1 MTNPPSSSLRPRDIQ
16 NRIRSGESAE
26 QVAEAAG
33 TTVERIMAFAG
44 PVLAEREH
52 MAERAQKASVRR
64 RAGDPAGTARTL
76 GDAVT
81 GRLRAL
87 DLDPEAVSWDSYRRG
102 DGRWKLTA
110 EFETSARSGIAELTF
125 DTAGNY
131 VALDNDDARWLVGD
145 KLPEPAPEPAP
156 VRDDLHLARQRRGQI
171 PPEVPLD
178 DAPPAPSV
186 ASAEPAAVSPTEDTL
201 ETPLEVDTPVEA
213 YLFDDPVPRRRP
225 AEPEEPAEPVERQ
238 AETPAEESA
247 PERPARRATRRKRAS
262 VPSWDEIMFGGGKSE

>member
-1 MTNPPSSSLRPRDIQ
+1 MTNSPSSSLRPRDIQ

-33 TTVERIMAFAG
+33 TTVERIMPFAG

-81 GRLRAL
+81 GQFRGL
-87 DLDPEAVSWDSYRRG
+87 DLDPETVRWDSFRRS

-110 EFETSARSGIAELTF
+110 EFETPARAGLAELTF

-145 KLPEPAPEPAP
+145 KPPAPEPDP
-156 VRDDLHLARQRRGQI
+156 VRDDLEVARQRRAQV
-171 PPEVPLD
+171 PPSAFEAPAPPTTPPPPAV
-178 DAPPAPSV
+178 APPAPA
-186 ASAEPAAVSPTEDTL
+186 ASATEDTL
-201 ETPLEVDTPVEA
+201 ETPLEVETPVEA
-213 YLFDDPVPRRRP
+213 YLFD
-225 AEPEEPAEPVERQ
+225 EPVAPKSPPA
-238 AETPAEESA
+238 AEDAVEQPEPTTEAAEDA
-247 PERPARRATRRKRAS
+247 PRKPARRTSRRKRAS